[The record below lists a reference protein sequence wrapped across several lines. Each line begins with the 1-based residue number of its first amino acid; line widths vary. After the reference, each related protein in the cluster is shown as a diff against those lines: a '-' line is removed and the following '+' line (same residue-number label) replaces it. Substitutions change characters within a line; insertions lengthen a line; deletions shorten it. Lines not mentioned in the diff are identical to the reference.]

1 MKKLRVG
8 VWLLFLLVAVTC
20 LKISASEPQD
30 NDGEL
35 RLYTG
40 ETKVLQVNNPT
51 RIVIGN
57 PAIID
62 VANVSKNDVM
72 VNPKSPG
79 KTTLVIWDNF
89 GEKSYLVQ
97 VARED
102 LRDIKERID
111 SLLETLKIEGVYT
124 QAVDEEGKVLLLG
137 SVKTPQVRERIFV
150 ALATLKD
157 RVVDLIEIKEE
168 EAVVEIDVQILELN
182 KDATNTLGLTWPG
195 AINLIEKGSPG
206 ISDAGTKWSTL
217 FKVLNL
223 QRGTSAGADPFT
235 FKLDMLVQEGKA
247 RVLSRPRL
255 ACQSGKEAELLVG
268 GEKPV
273 LTTEVVQNA
282 GTGTN
287 VEYKE
292 YGIKLNIKP
301 VVNADNR
308 IKLALKVEVSDV
320 GTAETLGT
328 ATQTTAKAYPLIKRN
343 ASTEL
348 FLDDGQTLAIGGLIK
363 QKSEEEIRKV
373 PWLGDVPILGTF
385 FRKKTAKTGG
395 GYGEKGDT
403 ELFITLT
410 PRIVT
415 TIDKEIKLTE
425 QESIQ
430 ITPDKSPLAKA
441 NTGVSVEQNNLIP
454 NKPVPEKVADPILE
468 YAGIVQKNIL
478 KNLTYP
484 ANARSAN
491 MKGALKLGLHIDYN
505 GTLLDAI
512 VKESSGYKVLDNQAL
527 SVAKGIGSFPPFPTS
542 IDKDDLWIEIP
553 IVYHPD

>member
-1 MKKLRVG
+1 MKKLCAKVG
-8 VWLLFLLVAVTC
+8 LLFLLVAVAC
-20 LKISASEPQD
+20 LKISASEPEG

-40 ETKVLQVNNPT
+40 ETKVLQVSNPT

-57 PAIID
+57 PAVID
-62 VANVSKNDVM
+62 VANVGKNDLM
-72 VNPKSPG
+72 INPKGPG
-79 KTTLVIWDNF
+79 KTTLIIWDNF

-102 LRDIKERID
+102 LRDIKERVD
-111 SLLETLKIEGVYT
+111 NLLETLKIAGVYT

-137 SVKTPQVRERIFV
+137 SVKTPQARERIFV
-150 ALATLKD
+150 ALSTLKD
-157 RVVDLIEIKEE
+157 RVVDLIEVKEE
-168 EAVVEIDVQILELN
+168 EAVVEIDVQVLELD
-182 KDATNTLGLTWPG
+182 KDATNTLGFTWPG
-195 AINLIEKGSPG
+195 ALNMIEKGSPG
-206 ISDAGTKWSTL
+206 ISAVGTKWSTL
-217 FKVLNL
+217 FRVLDV
-223 QRGTSAGADPFT
+223 QRGTADGADPFT
-235 FKLDMLVQEGKA
+235 LKLDLLVQEGKA
-247 RVLSRPRL
+247 RILSRPRL

-268 GEKPV
+268 GEKPI

-301 VVNADNR
+301 VVNPDNR

-328 ATQTTAKAYPLIKRN
+328 STQTTAKAYPLVKRN

-348 FLDDGQTLAIGGLIK
+348 FLDNGQMLAIGGLIR
-363 QKSEEEIRKV
+363 QKTEEEIRKV
-373 PWLGDVPILGTF
+373 PWLGDVPVLGAF
-385 FRKKTAKTGG
+385 FRKKISKSGG

-415 TIDKEIKLTE
+415 PMDQEAKPPKQEAIEIA
-425 QESIQ
+425 
-430 ITPDKSPLAKA
+430 PDKGHAGGVNAGISLEQDSPA
-441 NTGVSVEQNNLIP
+441 TGT
-454 NKPVPEKVADPILE
+454 PVPEKAVDPVLE

-484 ANARSAN
+484 ADAKPAN
-491 MKGALKLGLHIDYN
+491 MKGALKLGLHIDYT
-505 GTLLDAI
+505 GKLLESAI
-512 VKESSGYKVLDNQAL
+512 KESSGYKILDDQAL
-527 SVAKGIGSFPPFPTS
+527 SVAKGIGSFPPFPDS